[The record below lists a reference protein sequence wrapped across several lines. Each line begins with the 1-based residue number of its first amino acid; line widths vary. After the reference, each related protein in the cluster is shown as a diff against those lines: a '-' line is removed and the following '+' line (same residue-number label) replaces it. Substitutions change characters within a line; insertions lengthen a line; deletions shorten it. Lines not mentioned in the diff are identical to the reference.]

1 MSSKGEKSTEE
12 RKKRSSS
19 QESSEKHKKSSSSSA
34 HSSDGTQGVGN
45 VIVVCR
51 FRPLNQNELNHGGS
65 AV

>member
-1 MSSKGEKSTEE
+1 MSTKGEKSNEE
-12 RKKRSSS
+12 LKKSSS
-19 QESSEKHKKSSSSSA
+19 NQESSEKHKKSSSSSA
-34 HSSDGTQGVGN
+34 HSSDDLQGVGN